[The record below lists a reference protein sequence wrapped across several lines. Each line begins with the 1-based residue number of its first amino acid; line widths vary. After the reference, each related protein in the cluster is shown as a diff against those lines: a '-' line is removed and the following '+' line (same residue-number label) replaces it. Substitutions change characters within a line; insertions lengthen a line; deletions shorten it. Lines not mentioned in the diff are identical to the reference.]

1 MATST
6 RDMPLNGGHP
16 ALDFVNTVDSRRGR
30 WGPDLLRCCDDLIV
44 LAARVGL
51 IDEKQVVILD
61 QLAKKRP
68 QQAGTLV
75 EEAISLRE
83 AIYDLFVVEDT
94 NQPYPDK
101 PFAVIHERARRARAR
116 QRLFETKEGFQWLQ
130 PISELTDLVDLFAW
144 QASELLIRRHER
156 RPVRECKGDNCGWL
170 FLDTSKGGRRLWCS
184 NATCGTHARV
194 KRFRRK
200 AAPQN

>member
-30 WGPDLLRCCDDLIV
+30 WVTDLLRFCDDLIV

-144 QASELLIRRHER
+144 QASELLIRRNER